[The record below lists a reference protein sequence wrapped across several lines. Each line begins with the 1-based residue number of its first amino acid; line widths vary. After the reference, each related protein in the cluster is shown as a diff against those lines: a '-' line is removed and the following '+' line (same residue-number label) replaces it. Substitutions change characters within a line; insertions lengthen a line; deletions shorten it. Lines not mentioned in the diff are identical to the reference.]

1 MRKVSPFSVRVEY
14 GGVAWT
20 PATDCTVSDCHS
32 PAVNCVCCCVN
43 SMQSVKAWQGLFWFL
58 LRAVPGVRL
67 HCRFRHRGAEH
78 LHLVSSG

>member
-32 PAVNCVCCCVN
+32 PAVNCVCVCVN
-43 SMQSVKAWQGLFWFL
+43 SMQSVKAW
-58 LRAVPGVRL
+58 
-67 HCRFRHRGAEH
+67 H
-78 LHLVSSG
+78 L